1 MNQTV
6 YTATVV
12 SGSHTGFFD
21 GEKYRAG
28 EEVMIT
34 ENELRAFRNKF
45 TNVKEAGQRE
55 GDKPA
60 PVVPVEE
67 SSKGKTPIEAVI
79 AADPIVEQVKKTRN
93 RKA

>member
-1 MNQTV
+1 MKQNV

-34 ENELRAFRNKF
+34 ENELRTFRDKF
-45 TNVKEAGQRE
+45 TGVKEAGQRE
-55 GDKPA
+55 GDNPA

-67 SSKGKTPIEAVI
+67 SNKSKTPIEIII
-79 AADPIVEQVKKTRN
+79 AADPKLPKVKGKKTSQG
-93 RKA
+93 

>member
-6 YTATVV
+6 YTATIV

-34 ENELRAFRNKF
+34 ENELSAFRDKF

-67 SSKGKTPIEAVI
+67 SNKGKTPIEVI
-79 AADPIVEQVKKTRN
+79 LAADPKLPKVKVSKSA
-93 RKA
+93 KG